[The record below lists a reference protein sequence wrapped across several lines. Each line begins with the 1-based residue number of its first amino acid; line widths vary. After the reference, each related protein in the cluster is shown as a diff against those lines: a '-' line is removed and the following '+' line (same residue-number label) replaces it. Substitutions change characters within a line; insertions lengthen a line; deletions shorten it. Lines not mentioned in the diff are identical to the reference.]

1 MPGHRGDRSPP
12 RWPRHWKSFSR
23 GAAETIPAGERAGGR
38 SRVRL
43 RPIIFAELVEGI
55 TTAEARST
63 YVRITAKLGERG
75 CDAVALAC
83 TEIPLLIDA
92 HSSALPVLDST
103 RLLAAAAFDVAVG
116 YRMMPSWRGG
126 ATA

>member
-1 MPGHRGDRSPP
+1 M
-12 RWPRHWKSFSR
+12 
-23 GAAETIPAGERAGGR
+23 
-38 SRVRL
+38 
-43 RPIIFAELVEGI
+43 
-55 TTAEARST
+55 
-63 YVRITAKLGERG
+63 RITAKLGERG